1 VRPSAT
7 EEARSLRSC
16 RSHHNAASSS
26 NMIVTP
32 VTAFNAS
39 LHILLSH
46 SISTVRG
53 GFERSSSIRTDRELL
68 FDQRRGEQRRDDRRR
83 SEGGGQGRRGGD
95 DNRIPGRAEEKRAG
109 ERVPGDRVREDMSR
123 GQDRRRRNERDSDR
137 CRGGREERADRAVR
151 GGRVL
156 ESDRASGVRRLLSNR
171 IREESGREEGSQRR
185 RDAGDK
191 RESNRAR
198 KPALGSLNGNSDI
211 GFNSTNGHHIRSP
224 NHHSNNHNQNNGNSD
239 SGYSGKGDGGRN
251 FGTDSALSSN
261 GGVTCGKGSPRN
273 GQRSAG
279 DAKNE
284 GSYKSD
290 NNVVQRNHNNGSNL
304 NDMDGGGGGGS
315 KNSYN
320 GNGNHKNYEFKG
332 SNSSN
337 HASNGRRDFEDNER
351 HRSGEVQE
359 QNQMTQQRDRLGTD
373 RPGTF
378 DTSRIPYRPDMDR
391 ARDRGGGSQSNGSKS
406 ARMNESKHNSN
417 GSSRRGYRGR

>member
-1 VRPSAT
+1 
-7 EEARSLRSC
+7 
-16 RSHHNAASSS
+16 
-26 NMIVTP
+26 MIVTP

-39 LHILLSH
+39 LYILLSH

-53 GFERSSSIRTDRELL
+53 DFERSSSIRTDRELL

-83 SEGGGQGRRGGD
+83 SEGGGQGRRGD
-95 DNRIPGRAEEKRAG
+95 DNRIAGRPEEKRAG

-171 IREESGREEGSQRR
+171 IREESGREECSQRR

-198 KPALGSLNGNSDI
+198 KPAPGSLNGNSDI
-211 GFNSTNGHHIRSP
+211 GFNSSNGHHVRSP
-224 NHHSNNHNQNNGNSD
+224 NHHNKNHNQYNSNSD
-239 SGYSGKGDGGRN
+239 NGYSAKGDGGRN

-261 GGVTCGKGSPRN
+261 GGVTCGKATSRN

-290 NNVVQRNHNNGSNL
+290 NIVVQRSRNNSSNL
-304 NDMDGGGGGGS
+304 NDIDNGGGGGS
-315 KNSYN
+315 KNSFN
-320 GNGNHKNYEFKG
+320 GNGNHKNYDVKD

-337 HASNGRRDFEDNER
+337 HASKGRRDFEDNER
-351 HRSGEVQE
+351 HRSGQVQE
-359 QNQMTQQRDRLGTD
+359 QNQMTQQRDKVGTD

-378 DTSRIPYRPDMDR
+378 DTSRIPYRTDMD
-391 ARDRGGGSQSNGSKS
+391 RDRGGGSQGNGSKS
-406 ARMNESKHNSN
+406 ARMNDTRHNSN
-417 GSSRRGYRGR
+417 GSSRRGNRGR